1 MTGIFCLTCKTF
13 HERAR
18 PCSPR
23 ALKAAGGKE
32 SGEATGR
39 RAVPSAPVPA
49 KVGFT
54 KRADAKPAPARPNRV
69 PSGKSAR
76 APQSKPKDDGIALTS
91 TQHPVD
97 KRGPTGHG
105 LRGRGRLHK
114 ASIETVEAEV
124 TRVDNGRVKVTIL
137 PVTTPHEALRK
148 LEEIRARGAARAK
161 KFRDRKKE
169 AKNASA

>member
-23 ALKAAGGKE
+23 ALKAAGGATK

-69 PSGKSAR
+69 PSGKSAH
-76 APQSKPKDDGIALTS
+76 APQTIKPVAKPNDGTSLTS
-91 TQHPVD
+91 MAHPID
-97 KRGPTGHG
+97 KHGPTGHG

-114 ASIETVEAEV
+114 AALETVEIDIPLQKSI
-124 TRVDNGRVKVTIL
+124 TSPD
-137 PVTTPHEALRK
+137 EALRK

-169 AKNASA
+169 AKNANA